1 MMHSKRNAWPNS
13 GRWSAPLLLAG
24 VCFAVHAQVQIPP
37 SADPGVIQMREQER
51 EQRQRLEDRQ
61 KDRIDQPVSPPVSVK
76 VPSPSGGSVPF
87 MVHEIQFTS
96 ASEILTAEE
105 LNLLAIQYLGR
116 KVTLNQL
123 NELLNRINDLY
134 RSKGVVT
141 AQASL
146 PPQDVT
152 DGQIRIR
159 LIEGRVGHVRID
171 GNASTRETYVTDRI
185 SLKQGMLVDL
195 PTLEHDLIR
204 FNRSNDAQLRANM
217 KPGSALGETDIGLM
231 MIEPNVNDLRIFA
244 DSAGSR
250 STGLARVGVSYMRR
264 SLTGHRDELVLSL
277 VRSEGNTGLSMTYS
291 MPVSRSGTRVSV
303 GYFNDTIKIVSGSIA
318 DLNVTGRATAWS
330 LSARQPLVTSANTQ
344 LDGLATWKQRSTTN
358 LIDGEP
364 LTASELTSG
373 SLGLE
378 AQVLD
383 AKGYWSG
390 SAEMASGTNKAD
402 GSDARSFNVLRG
414 SLRRTYNLTADW
426 SLNGVFNWQ
435 YARMTLLPPS
445 EQIQLGGE
453 GSVRGFE
460 PGVFSGDRGWVSNLE
475 LQRQIRLAS
484 SPDWR
489 AALIAFVDHGEVKPY
504 RTQNNAQDV
513 DKLSSFGFGVNV
525 GWKDRG
531 QVRLTV
537 GKPINQ
543 APTSDAAR
551 ANVQAGWSL
560 L

>member
-1 MMHSKRNAWPNS
+1 V
-13 GRWSAPLLLAG
+13 G
-24 VCFAVHAQVQIPP
+24 VCLAAQAQVQIPP
-37 SADPGVIQMREQER
+37 GADPGVIQKREQER
-51 EQRQRLEDRQ
+51 EQRQRLEALQ
-61 KDRIDQPVSPPVSVK
+61 KERIDQPVSPPMPMSA
-76 VPSPSGGSVPF
+76 PSASNDSVPF

-96 ASEILTAEE
+96 ASEILTADE
-105 LNLLAIQYLGR
+105 LNLLAVQYLGR

-123 NELLNRINDLY
+123 NELLNRINELY

-159 LIEGRVGHVRID
+159 LIEGRVGKVLID
-171 GNASTRETYVTDRI
+171 GNASTSETYVTDRI

-195 PTLEHDLIR
+195 PSLESDLIR

-231 MIEPNVNDLRIFA
+231 LVEPNVQDLRIFA
-244 DSAGSR
+244 DSAGS
-250 STGLARVGVSYMRR
+250 SATGLARVGVSYMRR
-264 SLTGHRDELVLSL
+264 SLTGKRDDIVLSL

-291 MPVSRSGTRVSV
+291 MPVNRAGTRLNV
-303 GYFNDTIKIVSGSIA
+303 GYFNDTIKIVSGPIA

-330 LSARQPLVTSANTQ
+330 LSARHPLVTTTTMQ
-344 LDGLATWKQRSTTN
+344 LDGLATWKLRRTTN

-364 LTASELTSG
+364 LTSSELNSG
-373 SLGLE
+373 SIGLE

-383 AKGYWSG
+383 TNGYWTG
-390 SAEMASGTNKAD
+390 SAEVASGSNKAD
-402 GSDARSFNVLRG
+402 GSDARSFTVLRG
-414 SLRRTYNLTADW
+414 SLRRTHNLTADW
-426 SLNGVFNWQ
+426 SLNGVVNWQ
-435 YARMTLLPPS
+435 YAQMTLLPPS

-460 PGVFSGDRGWVSNLE
+460 PGVFSGDRGWVANLE
-475 LQRQIRLAS
+475 LHRQIHLAS
-484 SPDWR
+484 NPDWR
-489 AALIAFVDHGEVKPY
+489 TAVMAFVDHGQVKPY
-504 RTQNNAQDV
+504 STQNDGHDV
-513 DKLSSFGFGVNV
+513 EKLTSFGLGVNV

-531 QVRLTV
+531 QLRVIV
-537 GKPINQ
+537 GKPINS
-543 APTSDAAR
+543 PLTSDAPK
-551 ANVQAGWSL
+551 ANVQMGWSL